1 MQEEPH
7 TFISRSE
14 RLRLPRTLDSGR
26 VARLRV
32 FRSRITDWAE
42 PSEVVYEEPVIVC
55 VKVRRERP
63 GARPKVVPPA
73 LSRKEVEEILK
84 KKVTDEEWAV
94 YKRAMA
100 PIEMETAEVETVV
113 WYDEFCIDHFHH
125 RVVQFED
132 LLTQKKDMGYVIAVK
147 DAVLAY
153 MLIFE
158 WGRKT
163 VIAGFLSTFPEF
175 KELPRLREMVGE
187 NLSRL
192 HADGFID
199 VVPMP
204 PKRPP
209 PPPYYV
215 PKPPEEA
222 LYMVNKRRQQI
233 QLKRARWWEK
243 GW

>member
-1 MQEEPH
+1 LAEEPH
-7 TFISRSE
+7 TFVSRAE

-42 PSEVVYEEPVIVC
+42 PSEVVFEEPIIIC
-55 VKVRRERP
+55 VKVRRER
-63 GARPKVVPPA
+63 K
-73 LSRKEVEEILK
+73 EEI
-84 KKVTDEEWAV
+84 
-94 YKRAMA
+94 
-100 PIEMETAEVETVV
+100 AELVEPRVVV
-113 WYDEFCIDHFHH
+113 WYDEFCIDHFHLK
-125 RVVQFED
+125 VVQFED
-132 LLTQKKDMGYVIAVK
+132 LLTQKTKAGYVVAVK

-163 VIAGFLSTFPEF
+163 VISGFLSTFPEF
-175 KELPRLREMVGE
+175 KDLPRLREMVGE

-199 VVPMP
+199 AVPMF

-222 LYMVNKRRQQI
+222 LYMVNRKRQQI
-233 QLKRARWWEK
+233 QLKRARWWERE
-243 GW
+243 G